1 MRFEVFMMLFIA
13 AFFIAIVIA
22 CYFSIVKIHNR
33 QWAEWNAKIRLIESH
48 LSKYDLIL
56 GLIEKGLTSDEILK
70 IIEKDEDNAK

>member
-1 MRFEVFMMLFIA
+1 MRFETFVILFIA
-13 AFFIAIVIA
+13 AFFIAIVVS

-33 QWAEWNAKIRLIESH
+33 QWEEWNAKIGLIESH

-70 IIEKDEDNAK
+70 IIEKDEDSAK

>member
-1 MRFEVFMMLFIA
+1 MRFETFVILFIA
-13 AFFIAIVIA
+13 AFFIAIVVS

-33 QWAEWNAKIRLIESH
+33 QWKEWNAKIGLIESH

-56 GLIEKGLTSDEILK
+56 RLIEKGLTSNEILK